1 VTDENPYINDPD
13 FPLKKRATPYS
24 RVAFGYKPSE
34 ADPLVLEPD
43 PEFCPFIK
51 EALDYI
57 DKGGS
62 LRETA
67 NWLTEKTGKS
77 ISHQGINRIWKE
89 RRGSDPKNERE
100 KKQKKQ
106 RRKNAPKTGP
116 DKKKAQIKRKAAD
129 AKRILAMQEK
139 KLQNWV
145 EPEEYKN
152 GGKVPEAYP
161 THTISD
167 SLDHDAKP
175 PEQRVIFQPN
185 PGPQT
190 EFLAAP
196 EQEVLYGG
204 AAGGG
209 KSYALLADPMRYF
222 DHPSFAGIIFRRTN
236 DELRELIWKSQE
248 LYPQAF
254 PGAKWQERK
263 SQWVFPNGGRLW
275 LTYLERDEDV
285 LRYQGQSFSYIA
297 FDEITQYPTSFPW
310 DYMRSRLRTTAS
322 DLPVYQRATTNP
334 GGPGHCLTHGEVL
347 TPDRGWVG
355 ITKMQEGDPIYSVDE
370 GGSLFETVVDHTYKE
385 WIEEDIVRVEARGLR
400 MSITKDHKVA
410 KVGGTR
416 SDPNKA
422 YSLVPFSDLPGQTTI
437 LRSANFNGQ
446 DVEFVEI
453 EHSGGRKR
461 RINQPHCISV
471 EDYAALVGWY
481 VSEGYRVHRD
491 KAVGIAQSK
500 PEGRK
505 SIAALLDRIG
515 FHYCVTDSCFNIY
528 CPSLY
533 AHMERYGD
541 GSTQKQLTQ
550 WFKNLPTFALKSFF
564 QAAMEGDG
572 CESYYYTT
580 SEKLKDDFS
589 EVAFKIGRLVYVSE
603 RQRENRNHTS
613 YQISTKHVKSGGT
626 EILTGNHVYNVGTKT
641 KRSSDISYVPYKGYV
656 YCVGVPETHSFIARQ
671 DGSVWVSGNTWT
683 KKMFID
689 PAPAGQPFTATNID
703 TGEPM
708 VYPENH
714 EKAGQPLFRRRFI
727 PASLYDNPYLTQD
740 TSYEASLLSLPEMQ
754 RRQLLEGDWSIAEG
768 AAFSEFRAG
777 IHVCEP
783 FEIPDTWRRFRSCDY
798 GYSSYSAVHWFAIDP
813 AFETLFV
820 YRELYVSKHTGRDL
834 AKAVLEAEEGDR
846 IDYGVLDSSAW
857 HQRGQIG
864 PSIAE
869 EMISQGC
876 RWRPSDRS
884 NGARVAGKN
893 RLHELLKVDEYTQ
906 RPGIVFF
913 NTCRQIIAD
922 LPVIPADPKGGDD
935 VDPKYQS
942 DHAYDSVRYGVM
954 SRPRAFSPFDDGRGV
969 PTKKWRPAVPT
980 FGY

>member
-1 VTDENPYINDPD
+1 VTEKNPYIDDPD
-13 FPLKKRATPYS
+13 FPPKRRPNAYARLPY
-24 RVAFGYKPSE
+24 GYQPTE
-34 ADPLVLEPD
+34 EDPCVLEPK
-43 PEFCPFIK
+43 PEMAPFIK

-57 DKGGS
+57 DSGGA

-67 NWLTEKTGKS
+67 AWLTEKTGVK
-77 ISHQGINRIWKE
+77 ISHQGINKIWKE
-89 RRGSDPKNERE
+89 RRGSDPQNERE

-106 RRKNAPKTGP
+106 RQKQKPKTGP
-116 DKKKAQIKRKAAD
+116 EKKKAQIKRKAAD
-129 AKRILAMQEK
+129 AKRILSMQEK

-145 EPEEYKN
+145 EPEEYKK
-152 GGKVPEAYP
+152 GKRAPDPYP
-161 THTISD
+161 TNSISD
-167 SLDHDAKP
+167 TLDHEAEP
-175 PEQRVIFQPN
+175 AEQRVVFKPN

-196 EQEVLYGG
+196 E
-204 AAGGG
+204 
-209 KSYALLADPMRYF
+209 YALLADPMRYF

-297 FDEITQYPTSFPW
+297 FDEITQYPTPFPW
-310 DYMRSRLRTTAS
+310 DYMRSRLRTTAP
-322 DLPVYQRATTNP
+322 DLPVYQRATSNP

-347 TPDRGWVG
+347 TPDRGWVD
-355 ITKMQEGDPIYSVDE
+355 ITKMQEGDLIYSVDE

-385 WIEEDIVRVEARGLR
+385 WVEEDIVRVKARGLR

-416 SDPNKA
+416 GDPNKA
-422 YSLVPFSDLPGQTTI
+422 YSLVPFSDLPGQATI

-461 RINQPHCISV
+461 RTNQPHCISV

-491 KAVGIAQSK
+491 KAVSIAQSK

-505 SIAALLDRIG
+505 SIAALLNRIG

-528 CPSLY
+528 CSSLY
-533 AHMERYGD
+533 EHMGRYGD

-572 CESYYYTT
+572 CGSYYYTI

-603 RQRENRNHTS
+603 RQRENRNHTT

-626 EILTGNHVYNVGTKT
+626 EILTGNYVYNVRTKT

-671 DGSVWVSGNTWT
+671 DGSVWVSGNTWV
-683 KKMFID
+683 KKMFVD
-689 PAPAGQPFTATNID
+689 PAPAGQSFTATNIE

-708 VYPENH
+708 VYPDNH
-714 EKAGQPLFRRRFI
+714 EKAGQPLFQRRFI

-754 RRQLLEGDWSIAEG
+754 RRQLLEGDWTIAEG
-768 AAFSEFRAG
+768 AAFSEFRTAT
-777 IHVCEP
+777 HVCEP
-783 FEIPDTWRRFRSCDY
+783 FEIPENWRRFRSCDY

-813 AFETLFV
+813 AYETLFV
-820 YRELYVSKHTGRDL
+820 YRELYVSKHTGKDL
-834 AKAVLEAEEGDR
+834 AKAVLEAEKGER

-857 HQRGQIG
+857 HQRGQVG

-869 EMISQGC
+869 EMISMGC

-884 NGARVAGKN
+884 NGARVSGKN
-893 RLHELLKVDEYTQ
+893 RLHELLKVDETTGM
-906 RPGIVFF
+906 PGIVFF

-922 LPVIPADPKGGDD
+922 LPVIPADPKGSDD
-935 VDPKYQS
+935 IDPKYQS
-942 DHAYDSVRYGVM
+942 DHAYDSIRYGVM
-954 SRPRAFSPFDDGRGV
+954 SRPRAFSPFSDGTGV
-969 PTKKWRPAVPT
+969 PTKRWRPAVPQ